1 MSFMVE
7 TDDNNRFT
15 SPPTPPASSR
25 ERARRLG
32 TLIGR
37 SLENLDISR
46 ADYAGRLGI
55 DVRLVDALVAGT
67 FPLSQIDDDLL
78 ALMAYHLNLSEDALR
93 VFRDAA
99 INPVLPTLPDNDTED
114 DTAPSRKDIFATLQ
128 EVHDEFSADGQ
139 DTRRPAN
146 PNLRSI
152 NSVLNEI
159 REGEGIIPLQ
169 EDNGPVQ
176 LQPIDKTLKSFLDDS
191 DEGDA

>member
-7 TDDNNRFT
+7 PDDNNRF
-15 SPPTPPASSR
+15 PPAHTPPASSR

-37 SLENLDISR
+37 SLENLGISR

-78 ALMAYHLNLSEDALR
+78 ALMAFHLNLSEDALR
-93 VFRDAA
+93 VFRDAT
-99 INPVLPTLPDNDTED
+99 IKPVLPTLPETED

-139 DTRRPAN
+139 DMRRPAN

-159 REGEGIIPLQ
+159 REGEGITPLQ
-169 EDNGPVQ
+169 EEDGPIQ
-176 LQPIDKTLKSFLDDS
+176 LKPIDKTLKSFMDDGKDDS
-191 DEGDA
+191 

>member
-1 MSFMVE
+1 VSFMVE
-7 TDDNNRFT
+7 PDDNNRFPLAQT
-15 SPPTPPASSR
+15 PPTSSR

-37 SLENLDISR
+37 SLENLGISR

-78 ALMAYHLNLSEDALR
+78 ALMAFHLNLSEDALR
-93 VFRDAA
+93 VFRDAT
-99 INPVLPTLPDNDTED
+99 IKPVLPTLPETED

-139 DTRRPAN
+139 DMRRPAN

-159 REGEGIIPLQ
+159 REGEGITPLQ
-169 EDNGPVQ
+169 EEDGPIQ
-176 LQPIDKTLKSFLDDS
+176 LKPIDKTLKSFLDDGEDDS
-191 DEGDA
+191 